1 MAAIYILYI
10 GKLAEKRL
18 NLGCHKNV
26 QQLVTCLNLVLY
38 FSQVGIWSFRWRCA
52 FSKLR
57 RLFALLPMRLWGE
70 LVCEILKLPVFVGR
84 VFFILIRNLD
94 LQKSVCCIKQKG
106 INRLYGALNALWGTE
121 LKIVLTVHFW
131 TKKKNTHFINGAR
144 LEAAQL
150 KIPLK
155 REGGLFNL
163 AKRIN
168 GSKVSRGRTC
178 GSVGLYCF
186 F

>member
-18 NLGCHKNV
+18 KLGCHNNV
-26 QQLVTCLNLVLY
+26 QQLVTCNLK

-57 RLFALLPMRLWGE
+57 RLLALLPVRLWGE

-106 INRLYGALNALWGTE
+106 INRFYGALNALWDTE

-131 TKKKNTHFINGAR
+131 AKKKYPFYKRGPPWGSAVKNTA
-144 LEAAQL
+144 
-150 KIPLK
+150 
-155 REGGLFNL
+155 
-163 AKRIN
+163 
-168 GSKVSRGRTC
+168 
-178 GSVGLYCF
+178 
-186 F
+186 